1 MARPIGPVSIPHAQ
15 AISAELVRLCLG
27 GQPERPELIP
37 TRAEVMQFFLEK
49 KRRRQ
54 K

>member
-1 MARPIGPVSIPHAQ
+1 MMPTGPVSVAHAQ
-15 AISAELVRLCLG
+15 AISAELVRLSLG
-27 GQPERPELIP
+27 GRPERPELIP
-37 TRAEVMQFFLEK
+37 TRAEITQFFLEK